1 MTEKYCFGKKRLKK
15 GGMWSKN
22 QLCYIFYYWHLIN
35 AFLCLTYLVVDFLY
49 DVQCVIDITRM

>member
-1 MTEKYCFGKKRLKK
+1 MQKQNMTEKYCFGKKRLKK

-35 AFLCLTYLVVDFLY
+35 AF
-49 DVQCVIDITRM
+49 CVWLIWLL

>member
-1 MTEKYCFGKKRLKK
+1 MQKQNMTEKYCFGKKRLKK

-35 AFLCLTYLVVDFLY
+35 AMLFVSDLFGC
-49 DVQCVIDITRM
+49 